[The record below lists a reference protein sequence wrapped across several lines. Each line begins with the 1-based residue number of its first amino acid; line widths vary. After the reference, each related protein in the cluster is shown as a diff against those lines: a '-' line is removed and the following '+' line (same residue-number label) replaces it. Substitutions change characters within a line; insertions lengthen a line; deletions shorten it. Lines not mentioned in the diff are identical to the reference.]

1 MLFCL
6 EGLGVEVQHNSIPK
20 AKSVILTQML
30 VGEFTDSGDRFM
42 GSNPISLLEEPSE

>member
-30 VGEFTDSGDRFM
+30 VGKFTDSGDRSYGFK
-42 GSNPISLLEEPSE
+42 SYLLIRGTK